1 MTSSNERFAHLPYR
15 PCVGIMVLN
24 TKGEVWVGCRADAPG
39 DPEGAGTWWQM
50 PQGGIDEGEDPR
62 KAALRELEEET
73 GITSVE
79 IIAETADWVRYD
91 LPAHL
96 VGKAWGGKY
105 RGQKQKW
112 FLVRFK
118 GDEREIN
125 ITPEPPHQIEFIKWQ
140 WTPHETLIAS
150 VVPFKRDVYAA
161 VLSEFAAILSSHE

>member
-1 MTSSNERFAHLPYR
+1 MTAADDHRSAQLPYR
-15 PCVGIMVLN
+15 PCVGVMVVN
-24 TKGEVWVGCRADAPG
+24 AEGKVWVGCRADAPG
-39 DPEGAGTWWQM
+39 DPEGRGTWWQM

-73 GITSVE
+73 GITSVD
-79 IIAETADWVRYD
+79 IVAETSDWVRYD

-118 GDEREIN
+118 GSEAEIN
-125 ITPEPPHQIEFIKWQ
+125 ITPAPPHQIEFIKWQ
-140 WTPHETLIAS
+140 WAAHDTLIDT

-161 VLSEFAAILSSHE
+161 VLSEFASILENH